1 MGSDDQNHPCL
12 PRAALCGAGGQ
23 GEASTG
29 GAGNIREAG
38 LAATSGE
45 VCVVSIGS
53 VARDCE
59 GRGGAGDTGGA
70 AGDGGAGDGGAGD
83 GGGNILPSQ
92 PEPASLGQEI
102 SSLEASGSG
111 EEQDEAGVGEGEGR
125 PPCGAGGEVAAGA
138 E

>member
-1 MGSDDQNHPCL
+1 MDSDDQDPPRL
-12 PRAALCGAGGQ
+12 PRAVLGGAGGQ
-23 GEASTG
+23 GEAGIG

-38 LAATSGE
+38 IAATSEE

-53 VARDCE
+53 FGRDCE
-59 GRGGAGDTGGA
+59 GCGGPGDTGGA
-70 AGDGGAGDGGAGD
+70 EDDGGAGD

>member
-1 MGSDDQNHPCL
+1 M
-12 PRAALCGAGGQ
+12 
-23 GEASTG
+23 
-29 GAGNIREAG
+29 
-38 LAATSGE
+38 
-45 VCVVSIGS
+45 SIGS

-70 AGDGGAGDGGAGD
+70 ADDGGAGD

-102 SSLEASGSG
+102 SCLEASGSG

-125 PPCGAGGEVAAGA
+125 PPCGAGGEVAAAA

>member
-1 MGSDDQNHPCL
+1 MASDDQDHPCV
-12 PRAALCGAGGQ
+12 PRTALCGAGGQ

-38 LAATSGE
+38 VAAASGE

-59 GRGGAGDTGGA
+59 GRGGARDTGGA
-70 AGDGGAGDGGAGD
+70 AGDGGAGN
-83 GGGNILPSQ
+83 GGGNKLPSQ

-102 SSLEASGSG
+102 SSLEALGSG

-125 PPCGAGGEVAAGA
+125 HRCGAGGGVAAGA
-138 E
+138 Q

>member
-38 LAATSGE
+38 VAATSGE

-70 AGDGGAGDGGAGD
+70 ADDGGAGD
-83 GGGNILPSQ
+83 GGGNLLPSQ

-102 SSLEASGSG
+102 SSLEALGSG
-111 EEQDEAGVGEGEGR
+111 EEQDEAGVGGGEGR
-125 PPCGAGGEVAAGA
+125 HPCGAGGEVAAGA

>member
-1 MGSDDQNHPCL
+1 MASDDQDHPCV
-12 PRAALCGAGGQ
+12 PRTALCGAGGQ

-38 LAATSGE
+38 VAATSGE

-53 VARDCE
+53 AGRGGDCE

-70 AGDGGAGDGGAGD
+70 AGDGGAGN

-92 PEPASLGQEI
+92 PEPASLGQAI
-102 SSLEASGSG
+102 SSLEALGSG
-111 EEQDEAGVGEGEGR
+111 EEQDEAGVGEGQGR
-125 PPCGAGGEVAAGA
+125 HRCGARGEVAAGA